1 MDLVSINLM
10 IMTITK
16 GVQWVLLESILWN
29 VLFSQMFSLL
39 IKVTFFN
46 AFSEEEH
53 TRGTFRAQ
61 MEGIIL
67 PFTREPILDSRQK
80 K

>member
-53 TRGTFRAQ
+53 TRRTFRAQ

-67 PFTREPILDSRQK
+67 PFTREPILDSWQK